1 MNICIV
7 VDEIGDSIC
16 EELSI
21 TCDKSGFIYGYNAL
35 RDILVAQKNNNI

>member
-35 RDILVAQKNNNI
+35 RDMLITKYDNI